1 MIKVSLNIKD
11 IYLISEDIV
20 MNEVLF
26 RRLRSQNNGPD
37 EPSHGFPIVRELPGD
52 LNHNSVRQCLV
63 GVNLNG
69 EILICAEA
77 KWTLII
83 FKYSK
88 TYKILQ

>member
-20 MNEVLF
+20 MNVVLF
-26 RRLRSQNNGPD
+26 RRLRSQNQGLD
-37 EPSHGFPIVRELPGD
+37 EPSHGLPIVREFPGD

-77 KWTLII
+77 HWTLIK

-88 TYKILQ
+88 TYKIL

>member
-69 EILICAEA
+69 EILICVRQ
-77 KWTLII
+77 I
-83 FKYSK
+83 SC
-88 TYKILQ
+88 